1 MATAPTKGRSRISNG
16 TKLLPDVDG
25 RSLWA
30 RRYRDVYAALVA
42 DAGGDDVVSEAAK
55 AIMRRAATLATELER
70 REAAFAQAGCAS
82 GDDLDMFARV
92 SGTLARLLER
102 VGIERKPR
110 DITPKL
116 ADYIAAKGAQK
127 AAAVPPA
134 PLPPIPTI
142 TLDTAPK

>member
-1 MATAPTKGRSRISNG
+1 MAKTPTSRSRITNG

-25 RSLWA
+25 RLLWA

-42 DAGGDDVVSEAAK
+42 DAGGDDMVSEAAK

-70 REAAFAQAGCAS
+70 REAAFATAGCAS

-110 DITPKL
+110 DITPSL
-116 ADYIAAKGAQK
+116 ESYMAAKS
-127 AAAVPPA
+127 AAKVTAPPVPA
-134 PLPPIPTI
+134 LSL
-142 TLDTAPK
+142 LDTK